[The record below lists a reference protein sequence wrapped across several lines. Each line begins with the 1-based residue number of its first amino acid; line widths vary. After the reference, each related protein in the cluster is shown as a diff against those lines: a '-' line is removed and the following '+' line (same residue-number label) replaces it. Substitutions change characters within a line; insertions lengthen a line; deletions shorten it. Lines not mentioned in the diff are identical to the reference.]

1 MKSIIGL
8 VIFITALG
16 FPELHAQEAT
26 LASGGTATGSGG
38 TVCYSVGQVA
48 YSTIESP
55 NGTVIQGMQ
64 MPFEIFVLGIDDYID
79 MNLSISIYPNP
90 TRDFIHLK
98 LESAQF
104 ISLSFQLVDFKGT
117 ILINQDIVA
126 DETSISMENFP
137 ASIYFLRVFDNGF
150 LLKTFKIIKH

>member
-1 MKSIIGL
+1 MLLIA
-8 VIFITALG
+8 FG
-16 FPELHAQEAT
+16 FQKLHAQEAI
-26 LASGGTATGSGG
+26 LASGGTASGSGG

-48 YSTIESP
+48 YSFIESP
-55 NGTVIQGMQ
+55 DGTVIQGMQ
-64 MPFEIFVLGIDDYID
+64 MPFEIFVLGIDDYKDI
-79 MNLSISIYPNP
+79 NLSISIYPNP

-98 LESAQF
+98 LESAKF

-117 ILINQDIVA
+117 ILINQNVGA